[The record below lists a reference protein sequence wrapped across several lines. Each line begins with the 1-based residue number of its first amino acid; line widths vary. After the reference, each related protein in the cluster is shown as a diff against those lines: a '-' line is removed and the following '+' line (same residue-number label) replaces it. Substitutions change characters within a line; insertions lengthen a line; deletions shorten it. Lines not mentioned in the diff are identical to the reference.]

1 MCSVGVGLSKHGYVK
16 MTPKKAQVL
25 VLGIFHNR
33 RCGANRPWRTMP
45 GIFVGYNFLKAHPIP
60 FKMTLVSTLTVGAFG
75 RSGLLNAL
83 RT

>member
-1 MCSVGVGLSKHGYVK
+1 MIVK
-16 MTPKKAQVL
+16 MHIFREFLPDHEDF
-25 VLGIFHNR
+25 VLGIR
-33 RCGANRPWRTMP
+33 RSGANRPWCTMP

-75 RSGLLNAL
+75 RSSLLNAL